1 MTSPPFCSETTANNR
16 VINTSTEGLVQLQCC
31 QWTINSTKNITIRLE
46 LFLVTNDLL
55 ILEVCLVMQKRD
67 QKKWLYKR
75 VLQSSLKG
83 RARAI
88 MYSPNCF
95 HFNQFIFSFSKNSS
109 RFVSSIRNKE
119 ITGFLHPHLGCHW
132 YARGQFGRASVTAV
146 TVPHRT
152 CHYLEIPGQR

>member
-1 MTSPPFCSETTANNR
+1 MNYK
-16 VINTSTEGLVQLQCC
+16 QH
-31 QWTINSTKNITIRLE
+31 KNITIRLE

-88 MYSPNCF
+88 MCSPNCF

-132 YARGQFGRASVTAV
+132 YARGQFGRASVSHCCHCTTPYLPLLGNTGSAIATIATA
-146 TVPHRT
+146 
-152 CHYLEIPGQR
+152 LELTGKQNQNPNALSKN